1 MRRLLGIGLIFL
13 CLATGYASPS
23 SFPRSPSIPV
33 ATLEE
38 IWHDA
43 SRNRDV
49 PVKIYYPSKGDGRWP
64 VIIFSHGL
72 GGNREGYGYL
82 GQYWAGCGY
91 VAIHVQHAGSDE
103 AIWKGLPLRKAI
115 PAMRSAALDPQA
127 AFDRAMDI
135 HFAID
140 RLTDLDRRPP
150 LQDRLELSRIGVAG
164 HSFGGWTAMA
174 IAGEHQPM
182 VGAILADPRV
192 TAVIAMS
199 APVPKRLDSAAL
211 DRITIPVFSMTGT
224 RDNSPIGETTA
235 AERRLLFDRMASP
248 DACLLTFNG
257 ADHMTFSGRREQT
270 LDDSRFQKLIC
281 EASAAYWDAWLRG
294 DSAAKAWL
302 YDGGFAHLL
311 GDAGSFETKPAHP

>member
-1 MRRLLGIGLIFL
+1 MRKLLGIGLILF
-13 CLATGYASPS
+13 CLATGYASLAG
-23 SFPRSPSIPV
+23 FPRSPSTPV
-33 ATLEE
+33 ATIEE
-38 IWHDA
+38 VWHDA

-49 PVKIYYPSKGDGRWP
+49 PVKIYYPATGIGHCP

-72 GGNREGYGYL
+72 GGSREGYSYL

-91 VAIHVQHAGSDE
+91 VVIHVQHAGSDE
-103 AIWKGLPLRKAI
+103 TIWKGLPLCKVAI
-115 PAMRSAALDPQA
+115 AARSATLDPQVA
-127 AFDRAMDI
+127 LDRAMDI

-140 RLTDLDRRPP
+140 RLRDLDSRPP

-174 IAGEHQPM
+174 IAGEHQTF

-199 APVPKRLDSAAL
+199 APVPKRLDSATL
-211 DRITIPVFSMTGT
+211 DRITMPVFCMTGT

-235 AERRLLFDRMASP
+235 SERRLLFDRMTSP

-257 ADHMTFSGRREQT
+257 ADHMTFSGRRQQSP
-270 LDDSRFQKLIC
+270 DDFRFQKLIC
-281 EASAAYWDAWLRG
+281 EASTAYWDAWLRG

-302 YDGGFAHLL
+302 YDGGFTRLL